1 MKLQVIF
8 YSNKLKLKFLFSDL
22 RKNLPLVPRGRR
34 FSRDIPDPA
43 DSFIQ
48 NPIRRQTRQSV
59 RLQEGEKTR
68 KPLAV
73 RSRSKDAP
81 VEVVA
86 KAAHRKSI
94 RPRSK
99 VQSSPER
106 EPVEVEARPVQI
118 RPRVRT
124 KVPSIESKERTEPT
138 ANAARR
144 KSTRPRSKQ
153 ISSEKESS
161 SISVAKPA
169 KRKTSVKVPEVSA
182 RRRTRL
188 SVAQESSK
196 PVVPIRRR
204 ELESQPT
211 SSKKVE
217 RAIEVPALPAMF
229 KVPKKKHESKKPR
242 SKNFD
247 SGLDMIGIGNDFQ
260 IPSAPKPVVA
270 PGRLGKTMGLDNRS
284 IFDVTGAFSRNH
296 LSTSMLTKAMS
307 RRIFEDDDNY
317 VPSEE
322 VKRALSVLKQDSPLT
337 ISSHLTRLVR

>member
-1 MKLQVIF
+1 M
-8 YSNKLKLKFLFSDL
+8 
-22 RKNLPLVPRGRR
+22 VPRGRR
-34 FSRDIPDPA
+34 FSRDVPDPA
-43 DSFIQ
+43 DSFVQ

-81 VEVVA
+81 TEVVA
-86 KAAHRKSI
+86 KAPQRKSI

-99 VQSSPER
+99 IQSSPEK

-124 KVPSIESKERTEPT
+124 KVPSPESKERTEPT

-161 SISVAKPA
+161 SSSVTKTA
-169 KRKTSVKVPEVSA
+169 KRKTSAKVPEVSA

-188 SVAQESSK
+188 SMAQDSSK
-196 PVVPIRRR
+196 PIVPIRRR
-204 ELESQPT
+204 ELESQPN
-211 SSKKVE
+211 SSKKIE
-217 RAIEVPALPAMF
+217 RAIEVPALPTMF
-229 KVPKKKHESKKPR
+229 KVPKKKQKESKKPR
-242 SKNFD
+242 SKHFD
-247 SGLDMIGIGNDFQ
+247 SGLDMIGIGDDFQ
-260 IPSAPKPVVA
+260 IPNAPKPVVA

-296 LSTSMLTKAMS
+296 LSTSMLTKTMS
-307 RRIFEDDDNY
+307 KRIFEDDDKY
-317 VPSEE
+317 EPTEE
-322 VKRALSVLKQDSPLT
+322 VKRALGVLKQDSPLT